1 MEFAITARRTAGA
14 DNSYQYQLAFWRKPV
29 VRVSSRGGRKNS
41 MQAVLWISLGAIL
54 GANARYFLSRWVART
69 LSPNFPYGTLI
80 INITGSFILAFFL
93 VWTTER
99 VLADPRWRLLVA
111 IGFCGAYTTFSSY
124 AFETMAYFQQGQWL
138 QFSLNV
144 VLNNIFCL
152 AAVLAGGALAR
163 AL

>member
-1 MEFAITARRTAGA
+1 MEFAITARRTPVLITPTNSNWHSGA
-14 DNSYQYQLAFWRKPV
+14 SQCPRFNSRWE
-29 VRVSSRGGRKNS
+29 KNS

-54 GANARYFLSRWVART
+54 GANARYFLSRWIART
-69 LSPNFPYGTLI
+69 LSPNFPYGTMI

-99 VLADPRWRLLVA
+99 VLADPRWRHFLA

-138 QFSLNV
+138 QFGLNV
-144 VLNNIFCL
+144 LLSNLFCL